1 MITNPKEP
9 LKQLFVGGAAG
20 AASRFLTAPLQ
31 RVRVVLMASKGGQ
44 TIPGVIA
51 EVAKKEGVLGFWRGS
66 TPRILKVM
74 PGSAIQFAAFAS
86 VKNFFLKRS
95 KVRARTGNDNQRKQ
109 RERERERERRKN
121 TPG

>member
-86 VKNFFLKRS
+86 VKNSF
-95 KVRARTGNDNQRKQ
+95 
-109 RERERERERRKN
+109 
-121 TPG
+121 